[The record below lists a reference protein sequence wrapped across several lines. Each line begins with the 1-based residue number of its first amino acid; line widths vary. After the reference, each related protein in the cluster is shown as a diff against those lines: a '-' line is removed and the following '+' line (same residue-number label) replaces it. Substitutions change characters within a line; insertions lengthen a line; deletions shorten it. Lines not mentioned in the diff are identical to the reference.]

1 MKIKLSLQSV
11 LLIVSWAIILGLGA
25 STLMLMQECN
35 RTYDENQKNLQE
47 LREREGENHQL
58 IIKNQDLNETVV
70 STIDKMTHISDEL
83 DSLES
88 RYAKLQDTVDKMK

>member
-1 MKIKLSLQSV
+1 
-11 LLIVSWAIILGLGA
+11 
-25 STLMLMQECN
+25 MLMQECN